1 MSTRSTLILTIL
13 LIMVATAFSLAAYPR
28 LPDLMASHWG
38 ANDQV
43 NGTLPR
49 FWGAFLTPLI
59 SLGMLGL
66 FLLIPNIDP
75 MKVNIAKFRE
85 TFNAFI
91 VAIILFLVYLH
102 FLTILW
108 NLGYQNFQMSTAIL
122 PALGL
127 IMIVA
132 GLMMRKA
139 RRNFFIGIRTPWT
152 LSNDRV
158 WDETH
163 RLGAVLFIISGALA
177 FVGVFFRGATAFWL
191 ILGSLLASTIFL
203 VIYSYVLYQQ
213 ETKSQ

>member
-13 LIMVATAFSLAAYPR
+13 LIMVTTAFSLAAYPH

-43 NGTLPR
+43 NGYLPR
-49 FWGAFLTPLI
+49 FWSAFLTPLI
-59 SLGMLGL
+59 SLGMLVL